1 MGVPS
6 GGDLGVARGRIE
18 ISTAQAEQVPSIMR
32 GVAQQSAASMGA
44 LDAAAKRNEASLNAA
59 RAAMQAL
66 AATSGSTI
74 AQARA
79 AVQQFAAASAA
90 TQTWAATLNNL
101 GKAGQSASAGLNAAI
116 AAAIKASNTK
126 YLIANAPAPV
136 FAQPGK
142 AGGLGGVA
150 NALGFGGGAASIA
163 GGLGIATGAAAIAQA
178 GRAVVAAEA
187 LATAYDRQSV
197 AAENLAGSQVRLNDF
212 LRVYEKATGGAIDQ
226 ATALSNVTKLMS
238 VGFADNAKELEG
250 FATAIRG
257 ISIAMGASQDTVT
270 QNLIL
275 ELFTQRGAR
284 LDQLGLQYDKVRA
297 RADELAAA
305 DKSLTSQTAY
315 QQAVLEQANQ
325 RFGKLADSAAG
336 AATGI
341 EKAEKAW
348 ADLNLKIGQTAQG
361 PLDAVGQAFAVFFN
375 FLSYRLDQEIA
386 KMEWYI
392 RQWQRLQHMLGNT
405 TFSPDFAGGSGIS
418 DRARGNA
425 NRGVPG
431 PPIIP
436 GEAEAKLDWAKGVE
450 DINKRLHDDII
461 DAENSYGQQRADAI
475 RNYQKG
481 VAREERDFQRTRLR
495 AELEQLDAI
504 ADVWKEATR
513 REARAAEDLARSL
526 AQSRADADESIA
538 EARENSNK
546 RLADLDEDYQKERE
560 KALRAH
566 GKSMRD
572 AAGRL
577 DAKAIADAQA
587 DFAAQERDAK
597 EAHDDQR
604 QELAEALQER
614 IADEEKAL
622 AKSNQRQQEAY
633 DRQLADAR
641 ANDAL
646 RLEEMKTD
654 FAQRKAQEDEDRA
667 IRRGDAAQDHADQ
680 LIEMDRVHGERITQI
695 NDHAQEE
702 RDALDLAHKEE
713 MIALGVRND
722 AWLVE
727 LERMER
733 ARKRIYDSV
742 WGTPSAGGLPP
753 GATLPSNNIV
763 PGLATPANA
772 GGSSRSVNV
781 GGVNISVIASN
792 GQSPYSIAAEVRTQ
806 MENLLRELGN
816 N

>member
-1 MGVPS
+1 MGVPTGSNLGAAQGSITIDTRQAQAAVPAMQQVAAGINAAMAGVNTSTNKAAS
-6 GGDLGVARGRIE
+6 GFGALAGSVRGLAGAFGIGLGVQ
-18 ISTAQAEQVPSIMR
+18 TV
-32 GVAQQSAASMGA
+32 
-44 LDAAAKRNEASLNAA
+44 
-59 RAAMQAL
+59 
-66 AATSGSTI
+66 
-74 AQARA
+74 
-79 AVQQFAAASAA
+79 VQ
-90 TQTWAATLNNL
+90 L
-101 GKAGQSASAGLNAAI
+101 
-116 AAAIKASNTK
+116 
-126 YLIANAPAPV
+126 
-136 FAQPGK
+136 
-142 AGGLGGVA
+142 
-150 NALGFGGGAASIA
+150 
-163 GGLGIATGAAAIAQA
+163 
-178 GRAVVAAEA
+178 GRAVVASEA

-212 LRVYEKATGGAIDQ
+212 LRVYERATGGAVDQ

-238 VGFADNAKELEG
+238 VGFADNAEELEK

-257 ISIAMGASQDTVT
+257 ISIAMGVSQDTVT

-305 DKSLTSQTAY
+305 DKSLTTQMAY

-336 AATGI
+336 AATGM

-361 PLDAVGQAFAVFFN
+361 PLDVAGKAFAVFFA

-386 KMEWYI
+386 KMEFFI
-392 RQWQRLQHMLGNT
+392 KQWQRLQHMLGNT
-405 TFSPDFAGGSGIS
+405 TFSPDYAGGSGIS

-425 NRGVPG
+425 NRGG
-431 PPIIP
+431 TGAAPIIE

-450 DINKRLHDDII
+450 DINKRLHDEII

-481 VAREERDFQRTRLR
+481 LAREERDFQRTRLR

-504 ADVWKEATR
+504 ADVWKDATR
-513 REARAAEDLARSL
+513 REARAAEDLARAL

-546 RLADLDEDYQKERE
+546 RLAELDEDYQKDRERAARE
-560 KALRAH
+560 H
-566 GKSMRD
+566 GRSIRD

-577 DAKAIADAQA
+577 DAKAIAEAQANFDAQE
-587 DFAAQERDAK
+587 QDAK
-597 EAHDDQR
+597 EAYDEQR
-604 QELAEALQER
+604 ADLQEQLAER
-614 IADEEKAL
+614 IADEEEAL
-622 AKSNQRQQEAY
+622 AKSNRQQQEAY

-646 RLEEMKTD
+646 RIEEMKAD
-654 FAQRKAQEDEDRA
+654 FAKRKEQEDADRA
-667 IRRGDAAQDHADQ
+667 IRLGDLATDHNDQ
-680 LIEMDRVHGERITQI
+680 LAEMDRAHGERITQI
-695 NDHAQEE
+695 NAHATEE
-702 RDALDLAHKEE
+702 REALDLAHKEE

-722 AWLVE
+722 AWLAE
-727 LERMER
+727 LERLER

-742 WGTPSAGGLPP
+742 WGTGAAAPLPP
-753 GATLPSNNIV
+753 GATLPSNNM
-763 PGLATPANA
+763 PASSGAAAYSN
-772 GGSSRSVNV
+772 SSRSIQV
-781 GGVNISVIASN
+781 GGVFVTVSNTNASADD
-792 GQSPYSIAAEVRTQ
+792 IAARVDDRMRQ
-806 MENLLRELGN
+806 LLQNWGN
-816 N
+816 AA